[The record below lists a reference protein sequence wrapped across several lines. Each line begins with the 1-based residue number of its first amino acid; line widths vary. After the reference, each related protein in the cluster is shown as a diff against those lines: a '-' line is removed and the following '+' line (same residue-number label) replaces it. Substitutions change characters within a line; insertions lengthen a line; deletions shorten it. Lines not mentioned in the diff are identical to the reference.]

1 MGWPVIVFVGLF
13 LWHEIEEYFVLVP
26 WLDDNTARLPEPV
39 RHINMTRTHFTVIAT
54 EELVLLIAVAIWCQP
69 VWIAAI
75 MVVYTIHLVIHCG
88 QLLFTYLKRIPL
100 RLWSAPIQLPIMIWL
115 ITITP
120 TCGTVGL
127 PLASLVMVAAMGLN
141 LVAMHWITSKTLKH
155 Q

>member
-75 MVVYTIHLVIHCG
+75 MVAYTNHL
-88 QLLFTYLKRIPL
+88 
-100 RLWSAPIQLPIMIWL
+100 
-115 ITITP
+115 
-120 TCGTVGL
+120 
-127 PLASLVMVAAMGLN
+127 
-141 LVAMHWITSKTLKH
+141 
-155 Q
+155 

>member
-75 MVVYTIHLVIHCG
+75 MVAYTIHLVIHCG
-88 QLLFTYLKRIPL
+88 QLLFTYLKRILL

-127 PLASLVMVAAMGLN
+127 PLVMVAAMGLN

>member
-26 WLDDNTARLPEPV
+26 WLDDNTALLPEPV

-75 MVVYTIHLVIHCG
+75 MVAYTIHLVIHCG
-88 QLLFTYLKRIPL
+88 QLLFTYLKRILL

>member
-13 LWHEIEEYFVLVP
+13 LWNEIVEYFVLVP
-26 WLDDNTARLPEPV
+26 WLDANTARLPEPV

-75 MVVYTIHLVIHCG
+75 MVAYTIHLVIHCG
-88 QLLFTYLKRIPL
+88 QLLFTYLKRILL

>member
-13 LWHEIEEYFVLVP
+13 LWHEIEEYFVLVA

-75 MVVYTIHLVIHCG
+75 MVAYTIHLVIHCG
-88 QLLFTYLKRIPL
+88 QLLFTYLKRILL